1 MEKRHAL
8 QKCNFI
14 LQFLK
19 TKEEIILCPLQLHIY
34 IFLSIVALILL
45 CCNPSCLQN
54 ETTRL

>member
-1 MEKRHAL
+1 MEKKHAL

-19 TKEEIILCPLQLHIY
+19 TKEEIILCPLQLHTY
-34 IFLSIVALILL
+34 IFLSIVALTLL
-45 CCNPSCLQN
+45 CYNPSYLQN